1 MTSTDGATLARPS
14 RSPELLRAISRATGP
29 ISRRLAGHRFLP
41 LWAVL
46 RHRGRRTG
54 REYAV
59 PVAIR
64 ATEEAFVIGNPFGE
78 RTQWVRNVVD
88 AGGCTIRWQAAEHPA
103 TAPAII
109 GYEEAARRS
118 RRHSNGSCVELAC
131 HGSSGSAAQRRA
143 VPDGRSFVAGH
154 GPRLQSAPRVS
165 AARSARWGVAKR

>member
-1 MTSTDGATLARPS
+1 MTSTDGATLAPPS
-14 RSPELLRAISRATGP
+14 RSQELLRAISRATAP
-29 ISRRLAGHRFLP
+29 ISRPLAGHRFLP

-64 ATEEAFVIGNPFGE
+64 ATEEAFVIAIPFGE

-109 GYEEAARRS
+109 GYEEAAPAFASMQRWI
-118 RRHSNGSCVELAC
+118 L
-131 HGSSGSAAQRRA
+131 RRA
-143 VPDGRSFVAGH
+143 GVSRFIRLSRVMEGR
-154 GPRLQSAPRVS
+154 L
-165 AARSARWGVAKR
+165 

>member
-14 RSPELLRAISRATGP
+14 RSQELLRAISRATAP

-46 RHRGRRTG
+46 RHPGRRTG

-64 ATEEAFVIGNPFGE
+64 ATEDAFVIAIPFGE

-109 GYEEAARRS
+109 GYEEAAPAFSPMQQWILHRAGVS
-118 RRHSNGSCVELAC
+118 RFIRLSR
-131 HGSSGSAAQRRA
+131 AAK
-143 VPDGRSFVAGH
+143 GR
-154 GPRLQSAPRVS
+154 P
-165 AARSARWGVAKR
+165 